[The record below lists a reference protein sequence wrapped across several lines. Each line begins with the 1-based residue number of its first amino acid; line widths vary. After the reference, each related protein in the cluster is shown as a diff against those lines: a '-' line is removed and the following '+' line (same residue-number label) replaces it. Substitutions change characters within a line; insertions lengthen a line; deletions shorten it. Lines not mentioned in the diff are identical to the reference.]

1 MLARVFE
8 ATNLSTVQITLLKEH
23 TEKVN
28 PPRALFCP
36 FPYGLA
42 LGKPNDADFQHRVL
56 AAAFA
61 LLERPAGPVLEEFPE
76 DIVPPAAPAAVA
88 PPTAAAVE
96 QPADPAFE
104 LTSLRGYYTQF
115 VERYGRTAVGLSG
128 VPQTRFRG
136 LVRLLEQYVADGG
149 LDDLQVPEGVTQL
162 QYVRYVC
169 DDLKAFYREAR
180 LAQVAD
186 ADGASIEAWFW
197 YETAMGDL
205 IRRVRDRV
213 KASDDPY
220 AQAIAFGISRV

>member
-8 ATNLSTVQITLLKEH
+8 ATNLSTVQITLIKEH
-23 TEKVN
+23 TEKVR
-28 PPRALFCP
+28 PPRALFCG

-56 AAAFA
+56 AAAFS
-61 LLERPAGPVLEEFPE
+61 LLDRDAGPVLEEFLE
-76 DIVPPAAPAAVA
+76 DVVPATAPSAPA
-88 PPTAAAVE
+88 PE
-96 QPADPAFE
+96 RPADPAFE
-104 LTSLRGYYTQF
+104 LTGLRGYYTQF

-136 LVRLLEQYVADGG
+136 IVRLLEQYVADGSLDG
-149 LDDLQVPEGVTQL
+149 LEHPEGVTAL
-162 QYVRYVC
+162 QYLRYLC
-169 DDLKAFYREAR
+169 DDLKAFYREAY
-180 LAQVAD
+180 LAQHPN
-186 ADGASIEAWFW
+186 ADGARVEAWLW
-197 YETAMGDL
+197 HETAMGDL